1 MYGFHVVASQPRY
14 VLTIHVLA
22 RRAHHAQPMNAPYA
36 SYLLGKRS
44 WGKSNSFRLR
54 TFCSNGEL
62 TPLDPLATTILA
74 ATVVVRRQDGAL
86 MDAAPPEVT
95 LAEAVL
101 GKGRAAADGAEQ
113 C

>member
-1 MYGFHVVASQPRY
+1 MTRPRSTPSPG
-14 VLTIHVLA
+14 VSLQLC
-22 RRAHHAQPMNAPYA
+22 Q
-36 SYLLGKRS
+36 
-44 WGKSNSFRLR
+44 RLR
-54 TFCSNGEL
+54 PFCSNGEL